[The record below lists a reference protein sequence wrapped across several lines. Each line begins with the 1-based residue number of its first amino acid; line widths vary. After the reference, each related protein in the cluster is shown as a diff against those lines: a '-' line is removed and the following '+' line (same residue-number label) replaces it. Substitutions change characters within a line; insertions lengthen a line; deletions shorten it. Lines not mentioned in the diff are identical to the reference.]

1 MLQEYTSDINLKLA
15 FKGPY
20 SLNILFPFFEFT
32 GSVRYK
38 QDRLCHQW
46 QTDRLQIQTVHYLF
60 TNQLFVWFFMSLFIE
75 NRSRKVIELI
85 YWFIW
90 FVFFP
95 FLKSKM
101 KQKKKSSTLPC
112 EKKKKKKGVSN
123 MRPCS
128 HHWGNQTMLGQHHLA
143 TSEPI
148 KSLVIDKTRPV
159 IKKCSI
165 TKWPPAPRL
174 PQEQQLTL
182 VHISDHK

>member
-46 QTDRLQIQTVHYLF
+46 QTDRLQIQTVHYLY

-112 EKKKKKKGVSN
+112 GKKEETGCVQHETMQSSLRETNDVGSASPSN
-123 MRPCS
+123 LRT
-128 HHWGNQTMLGQHHLA
+128 N
-143 TSEPI
+143 
-148 KSLVIDKTRPV
+148 K
-159 IKKCSI
+159 
-165 TKWPPAPRL
+165 
-174 PQEQQLTL
+174 
-182 VHISDHK
+182 ISCNWRGKASN

>member
-20 SLNILFPFFEFT
+20 SLNILFHFFEFT

-60 TNQLFVWFFMSLFIE
+60 TNQVFVWFFMSLFIE

-101 KQKKKSSTLPC
+101 KQKKEEKGCVQHETMQSSLREPNDVGSVSPSNLRTNKISC
-112 EKKKKKKGVSN
+112 NWQGEVSN
-123 MRPCS
+123 
-128 HHWGNQTMLGQHHLA
+128 
-143 TSEPI
+143 
-148 KSLVIDKTRPV
+148 
-159 IKKCSI
+159 
-165 TKWPPAPRL
+165 
-174 PQEQQLTL
+174 
-182 VHISDHK
+182 